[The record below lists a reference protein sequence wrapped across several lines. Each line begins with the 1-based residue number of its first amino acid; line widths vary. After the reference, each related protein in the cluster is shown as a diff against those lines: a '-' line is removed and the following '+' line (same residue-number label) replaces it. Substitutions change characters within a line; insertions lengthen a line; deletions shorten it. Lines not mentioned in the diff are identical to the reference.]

1 MVGAVAPSPGQGP
14 FTFTGAKP
22 GDDEVVLQSG
32 LRWYEASV
40 DLGKERANMVEQQ
53 LRRRGIADPRVLAAM
68 GEVPREA
75 FVPDEHKRHA
85 YVDGALPLSHGQT
98 ISQPLMVAMSV
109 EALQLEGDETVLEIG
124 AGSGYQAAI
133 LSKLAK
139 KVYAIEII
147 PELVA
152 DARRVLESLGIDNVE
167 VICGDGRKGWPDA
180 APYDGIVVAA
190 AAEDVPPALIGQLKE
205 GGRLVIPV
213 GGRWGQSLQT
223 SRKRGSELESEELC
237 RCIFVPLVYGG

>member
-1 MVGAVAPSPGQGP
+1 
-14 FTFTGAKP
+14 
-22 GDDEVVLQSG
+22 
-32 LRWYEASV
+32 
-40 DLGKERANMVEQQ
+40 MVEHQ

-75 FVPDEHKRHA
+75 FVPEEHKRHA

-109 EALQLEGDETVLEIG
+109 EALRLGGDETVLEIG

-152 DARRVLESLGIDNVE
+152 DARRVLQSLGVDNVE
-167 VICGDGRKGWPDA
+167 IICADGRKGWPAA

-190 AAEDVPPALIGQLKE
+190 AAEEVPPALTEQLKE

-223 SRKRGSELESEELC
+223 SRKRGDALESEELC

>member
-1 MVGAVAPSPGQGP
+1 
-14 FTFTGAKP
+14 
-22 GDDEVVLQSG
+22 
-32 LRWYEASV
+32 V
-40 DLGKERANMVEQQ
+40 DLDKERASMVEHQ
-53 LRRRGIADPRVLAAM
+53 LRHRGIADSRVLAAM

-75 FVPDEHKRHA
+75 FVPDA
-85 YVDGALPLSHGQT
+85 YKKNAYADGALPLSHGQT

-109 EALQLEGDETVLEIG
+109 EALQLEGDETVLEVG

-139 KVYAIEII
+139 KVYAVEII

-152 DARRVLESLGIDNVE
+152 NARRVLDSLGIDNVE
-167 VICGDGRKGWPDA
+167 IICADGRKGWPEG

-190 AAEDVPPALIGQLKE
+190 AAEEVPQALIEQLKE

-213 GGRWGQSLQT
+213 GGRWGQSLQA
-223 SRKRGSELESEELC
+223 SRRRGDKLETDELC
-237 RCIFVPLVYGG
+237 GVIFVPLVYGS

>member
-1 MVGAVAPSPGQGP
+1 
-14 FTFTGAKP
+14 
-22 GDDEVVLQSG
+22 
-32 LRWYEASV
+32 
-40 DLGKERANMVEQQ
+40 MVEHQ
-53 LRRRGIADPRVLAAM
+53 LRRRGIGDSRVLAAM

-75 FVPDEHKRHA
+75 FVPEAEKRYA

-109 EALQLEGDETVLEIG
+109 EALRLQGDETVLEIG

-147 PELVA
+147 PDLVA
-152 DARRVLESLGIDNVE
+152 NARRVLDSLGIDNVE
-167 VICGDGRKGWPDA
+167 IICADGRKGWPEG

-190 AAEDVPPALIGQLKE
+190 AAEEVPPALVEQLKE
-205 GGRLVIPV
+205 GGRLVVPV
-213 GGRWGQSLQT
+213 GGRWGQALQA
-223 SRKRGSELESEELC
+223 SRKRHGKLETEELC
-237 RCIFVPLVYGG
+237 RCVFVPLVHGS

>member
-1 MVGAVAPSPGQGP
+1 MATKSPYGGGGRTNDLDGMRRAVDP
-14 FTFTGAKP
+14 
-22 GDDEVVLQSG
+22 E
-32 LRWYEASV
+32 
-40 DLGKERANMVEQQ
+40 KERANMVEHQ
-53 LRRRGIADPRVLAAM
+53 LRRRGITDSRVLDAM

-75 FVPDEHKRHA
+75 FVPDTRRRDA
-85 YVDGALPLSHGQT
+85 YADGALALSHGQT

-109 EALQLEGDETVLEIG
+109 EALKLNDDETVLEVG

-152 DARRVLESLGIDNVE
+152 NARRVLDSLGIDNVE
-167 VICGDGRKGWPDA
+167 IICADGRKGWPEG

-190 AAEDVPPALIGQLKE
+190 AAEEVPPALIEQLKE

-213 GGRWGQSLQT
+213 GGRWGQSLQA
-223 SRKRGSELESEELC
+223 SRKRGSKLETEELC
-237 RCIFVPLVYGG
+237 GVVFVPLVYGS

>member
-1 MVGAVAPSPGQGP
+1 M
-14 FTFTGAKP
+14 
-22 GDDEVVLQSG
+22 
-32 LRWYEASV
+32 
-40 DLGKERANMVEQQ
+40 DLDKERASMVEHQ
-53 LRRRGIADPRVLAAM
+53 LRRRGIADGRVLAAM

-75 FVPDEHKRHA
+75 FVPEANKKHA
-85 YVDGALPLSHGQT
+85 YADGALPLSHGQT

-152 DARRVLESLGIDNVE
+152 DARRAINSLGIDNVE
-167 VICGDGRKGWPDA
+167 IICADGRKGWPEG

-190 AAEDVPPALIGQLKE
+190 AAEEVPSALTEQLKE

-223 SRKRGSELESEELC
+223 SRKRGDRLETEELC
-237 RCIFVPLVYGG
+237 RCVFVPLVYGS